1 MCYYIMKT
9 FLKHFKTFKTFL
21 KHQNENKFQDCYNL
35 GDGMVGRFQ
44 EKSEN
49 VSES

>member
-1 MCYYIMKT
+1 MLLHNENI
-9 FLKHFKTFKTFL
+9 FKTSKSL
-21 KHQNENKFQDCYNL
+21 WYENKFQDCYNL

-49 VSES
+49 VSESWIIYKYL